1 MGPTVKNILNYLED
15 QGWTE
20 LIDSRFEREV
30 IKDVKFMFPDITADI
45 LEQVLD
51 LVIISRRP
59 NK

>member
-1 MGPTVKNILNYLED
+1 MEPTVKNILNYLED

-30 IKDVKFMFPDITADI
+30 IKDVKFIFPNITTEV